1 MRTKRLRKWLA
12 LVVWTLC
19 SINVNAYDF
28 EVDGIYYTI
37 LSETDLTCA
46 VSGDGIVYRGDVV
59 IPENVTSDNK
69 TYSVTWILHNAFR
82 NCENLTEITIPN
94 SVTNIGQWAFAR
106 CHSLTSITI
115 PKSVTSID
123 ETSFRECNSLT
134 QIVVESGNPIY
145 DSRDNCNAINE
156 TSTNTL
162 RIGCK
167 STIVPN
173 TITKIG
179 SFAFYGCT
187 GLEKITIPNSV
198 TSIEQCAFQGCKGLK
213 EVNIPNSVKKIAL
226 QAFTGCSSLTSIA
239 IPFSVTSIDNSAFGF
254 CSSITSIIVDKE
266 NSTYDSRDNCNAI
279 IETST
284 NTLIAGCQKSTIPNT
299 VTTIG
304 NLAFLGNNGL
314 TKITIPN
321 SVTSIEQ
328 CAFQGCENLTEI
340 IIPNS
345 VENIGAQAVFGCT
358 KLTSI
363 VIPGSVTSIGND
375 AFGGCN
381 LTRVV
386 SRIEK
391 PFNVNEMSN
400 FGNNVVLYVPN
411 PFDYNSLGGF
421 WGQFVEIKGSYEIEE
436 SIDFTK
442 NNIATFCS
450 TNNLDFKTAEGI
462 KAYIATR
469 YDEEKGF
476 VYFKQIDVVP
486 AYTGVLVVSES
497 NYTDYYILYS
507 EEQPTLNYNLLK
519 GITSATTIEPTE
531 GEYTN
536 YVLSNGKFYK
546 VAESGL
552 LGSRKA
558 YLQLPTAASAAKS
571 ISFAFDDNTTGIKYL
586 ETTDNAKNVYYDLQG
601 RKVLNPTKGLYINNG
616 KKVVIK

>member
-12 LVVWTLC
+12 LVVGTLC

-106 CHSLTSITI
+106 CHSLTSINI

-123 ETSFRECNSLT
+123 QTSFRECNSLT

-156 TSTNTL
+156 TATNTL

-179 SFAFYGCT
+179 SFAFYGCA

-198 TSIEQCAFQGCKGLK
+198 TSIEQ
-213 EVNIPNSVKKIAL
+213 
-226 QAFTGCSSLTSIA
+226 
-239 IPFSVTSIDNSAFGF
+239 
-254 CSSITSIIVDKE
+254 
-266 NSTYDSRDNCNAI
+266 Y
-279 IETST
+279 
-284 NTLIAGCQKSTIPNT
+284 
-299 VTTIG
+299 
-304 NLAFLGNNGL
+304 
-314 TKITIPN
+314 
-321 SVTSIEQ
+321 
-328 CAFQGCENLTEI
+328 AFQGCENLIEI
-340 IIPNS
+340 ILPNS
-345 VENIGAQAVFGCT
+345 VESIGNQAVFGCT

-363 VIPGSVTSIGND
+363 VIPSSVTSIGND

-381 LTRVV
+381 LTKVV

-436 SIDFTK
+436 SINFTK

-450 TNNLDFKTAEGI
+450 TNNLDFKTAEGV

-469 YDEEKGF
+469 YDEAKGF

-519 GITSATTIEPTE
+519 GITSATIIEPTE

-546 VAESGL
+546 VAESGQ
-552 LGSRKA
+552 LGGRKA

-571 ISFAFDDNTTGIKYL
+571 ISFAFDDNTTSIKYV